1 MGPVFDIRLDRKR
14 QDMKTLFAFFAGIIL
29 TAAVAAGV
37 MIFTPSAQA
46 EESPV
51 SDNETT
57 TQNIIDVLGQ
67 ARNKITDEDTLAYYD
82 KLVTGYQ
89 LTDSQGNPVAV
100 PDIEK
105 IQYTALTLPL
115 EEAGKQIRDPEI
127 KDFYYKF
134 MANSGFDIH

>member
-1 MGPVFDIRLDRKR
+1 
-14 QDMKTLFAFFAGIIL
+14 MKTLFAFLAGVVL
-29 TAAVAAGV
+29 TAAVSGGIL
-37 MIFTPSAQA
+37 IFNTTARA
-46 EESPV
+46 EETQTETIV

-57 TQNIIDVLGQ
+57 TQDIINMLVQ